1 MVFIRNV
8 LRIVCLVYIFYTRQV
23 SIVKQ
28 ELLTLPE
35 HMSSPP
41 IFGGV
46 RVTRSLVL
54 CVLFSIRVSIVDT
67 LYLSFELLDGCL
79 WILLSVDVLI
89 PFIRQLSDFEC

>member
-1 MVFIRNV
+1 VLLGHGPNKALNV

-23 SIVKQ
+23 SIVEQ

-54 CVLFSIRVSIVDT
+54 CVLFCRSLFKKVDYT
-67 LYLSFELLDGCL
+67 E
-79 WILLSVDVLI
+79 WV
-89 PFIRQLSDFEC
+89 